1 MDQKKVER
9 AIITV
14 GKGRGFVVT
23 DPSEPSGQRLVITAA
38 HCLPSMPPPMSISPL
53 KDRLYQAL
61 LGPLGAEPP
70 VWAECFFVD
79 PIGDIA
85 VLGSPDN
92 EALSHEADRYLELT
106 EAAEPLSIV
115 DSPESSQAW
124 LLSPDGQWFRCT
136 ASHNGGPLWL
146 DNSDESIVGGMSG
159 SPIVADDGCAIG
171 VVCTGNESDVGSDS
185 GPQPRLAYNLP
196 VWFWPRAPSSRK

>member
-14 GKGRGFVVT
+14 GTGRGFVVT
-23 DPSEPSGQRLVITAA
+23 DPSKPSGQRLVITAA
-38 HCLPSMPPPMSISPL
+38 HCLPSLPPRASASL
-53 KDRLYQAL
+53 TEERTYEAL

-106 EAAEPLSIV
+106 EAAEPLPIA
-115 DSPESSQAW
+115 DAPETGQAW
-124 LLSPDGQWFRCT
+124 LPSLDRRWFRCT
-136 ASHNGGPLWL
+136 AQHYGGPLWL
-146 DNSDESIVGGMSG
+146 SNSDESIVSGMSG
-159 SPIVADDGCAIG
+159 SPIVADDGFAIG
-171 VVCTGNESDVGSDS
+171 VLCTGNESDVDSDS

-196 VWFWPRAPSSRK
+196 VWFWPRAPSKP